1 MPIFNHDLD
10 IYDHARKYV
19 CILACSLALLTFAQV
34 SNREIFS
41 VQYVPNEQ
49 SEQTKAAQER
59 LEKVF
64 YWLAEVIKKT
74 HFE

>member
-41 VQYVPNEQ
+41 VPNEQ

-59 LEKVF
+59 LEKGVL
-64 YWLAEVIKKT
+64 LAGRGD
-74 HFE
+74 